1 MYIPSRVGGYLKWG
15 AIVGAAMGSCLSRNV
30 VEVTIDNR
38 SYYFTNKDLQS
49 MKTMNDVLNRLNIY
63 KYMVRRLELVSGE
76 PLFLWSQFRFQ
87 PVIITMINGNQKRMD
102 VRGLY
107 GKHKHM

>member
-1 MYIPSRVGGYLKWG
+1 
-15 AIVGAAMGSCLSRNV
+15 MGSCLSRNV

-38 SYYFTNKDLQS
+38 SYCFTNRDLET

-76 PLFLWSQFRFQ
+76 PLFHWSPFRFQ
-87 PVIITMINGNQKRMD
+87 PVIITMLNRNQKRMD

-107 GKHKHM
+107 GKHKYM

>member
-1 MYIPSRVGGYLKWG
+1 M
-15 AIVGAAMGSCLSRNV
+15 
-30 VEVTIDNR
+30 
-38 SYYFTNKDLQS
+38 
-49 MKTMNDVLNRLNIY
+49 NIY

-107 GKHKHM
+107 RRHKYT

>member
-1 MYIPSRVGGYLKWG
+1 
-15 AIVGAAMGSCLSRNV
+15 MGSCLSRNV

-38 SYYFTNKDLQS
+38 TYCFTKRDLES

-76 PLFLWSQFRFQ
+76 PLFHWSPFRFQ
-87 PVIITMINGNQKRMD
+87 PVIITMLNGNQKRMN

-107 GKHKHM
+107 GKHKHV